1 MNKKLI
7 LASTS
12 PYRKALLEKL
22 NLPFSTAKPDT
33 DETPLANETALEL
46 VERLAIAKAQV
57 IAKQHSNAIIIG
69 SDQVCVSHGDILGKP
84 GNYENAFA
92 QLKAASG
99 NKVTFYTGLAV
110 IDSETQQVTS
120 LVEPY
125 IVHFRQLTDEMIDHY
140 LTVEQPYDCAGS
152 FKSEGF
158 GISLFGRLEG
168 RDPNS
173 LIGLPLISLIE
184 ILDEAGLRVI

>member
-1 MNKKLI
+1 MNRKLI

-22 NLPFSTAKPDT
+22 NLDFTTAKPET
-33 DETPLANETALEL
+33 DETPLTNETAVEL
-46 VERLAIAKAQV
+46 VERLAIAKAQA
-57 IAKQHSNAIIIG
+57 IASKEKNALVIG
-69 SDQVCVSHGDILGKP
+69 SDQVCVSHGQILGKP

-110 IDSETQQVTS
+110 IDTDTHAMTS

-125 IVHFRQLTDEMIDHY
+125 NVHFRHLTDAMIDRY
-140 LTVEQPYDCAGS
+140 LNAEQPYDCAGS

-158 GISLFGRLEG
+158 GISLFSRLEG

-184 ILDEAGLRVI
+184 ILDDAGLRVI